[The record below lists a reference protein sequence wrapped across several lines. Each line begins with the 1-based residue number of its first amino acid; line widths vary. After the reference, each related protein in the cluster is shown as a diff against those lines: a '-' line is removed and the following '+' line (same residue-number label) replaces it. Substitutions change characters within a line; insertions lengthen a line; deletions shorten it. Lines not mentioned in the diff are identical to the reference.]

1 VAREVYG
8 VHNPQWLLFRA
19 WLLTEAP
26 VWLRETY
33 LAHGEQFAA
42 WIHDK
47 PVMKAIVKG
56 LMDQVV
62 ARYEADMPQMG
73 DAQASAE

>member
-8 VHNPQWLLFRA
+8 ADDPRWLVFRA

-26 VWLRETY
+26 AWLREAY
-33 LAHGEQFAA
+33 ADHGEDFAA

-47 PVMKAIVKG
+47 PVAKAAVRA
-56 LMDQVV
+56 LME
-62 ARYEADMPQMG
+62 AAIAGYELP
-73 DAQASAE
+73 E

>member
-8 VHNPQWLLFRA
+8 EHNPKWLLFRA

-26 VWLRETY
+26 IWLRDLY
-33 LAHGEQFAA
+33 AAHGEEFAA

-47 PVMKAIVKG
+47 PLAKAIVKV
-56 LMDQVV
+56 LMDTAIANYGVS
-62 ARYEADMPQMG
+62 R
-73 DAQASAE
+73 